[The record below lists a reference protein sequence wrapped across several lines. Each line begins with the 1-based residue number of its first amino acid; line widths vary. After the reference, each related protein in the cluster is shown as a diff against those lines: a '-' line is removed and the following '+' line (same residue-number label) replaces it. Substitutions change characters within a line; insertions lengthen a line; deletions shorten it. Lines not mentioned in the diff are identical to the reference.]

1 MQKKRIP
8 GTPPGSQGPKFEDFD
23 FAYESEQ
30 IQKMATQS
38 DKANLADIDRQLAE
52 ANKELERLAGRVSQ
66 LGRSGAQQIKAQE
79 YENKV
84 IDTKRFLES
93 EREQV
98 VEILEAKKASLPQ
111 SYSSAAEEKNIA
123 RKAIQGPPQ
132 IKQAPVVEGPKYT
145 AITNPMDPFTIG
157 LEKAPPVE
165 PEKPKPTAVGQIRRE
180 KPTLKEVTLDTGEVI
195 KYESPGSLV
204 LPEVTVGKTDEG
216 KVIKS
221 TEPVKKYLNKRMLMS
236 DQQVMEEYNKM
247 GADYQAKLAQ
257 EQIHQSKYEFDY
269 SKGEMKYTTGDEFER
284 VSSQEMFVRS
294 SGRDNQEVVPAT
306 EANKAAESDRIKRGG
321 KEGTFKRAVFI
332 SKGPEE
338 RARENAKIARK
349 KSAANKRGIAAQKA
363 QDANIRKAGNR
374 RLTDTYLGTE
384 SKGTPFKVTPPESK
398 IKDAPKPGGSFE
410 IPPAV
415 KAAAAAKVAAAIK
428 KSKGLGMLSLPIMTK
443 GSAEQ
448 IFKDFLGKQDYSS

>member
-1 MQKKRIP
+1 
-8 GTPPGSQGPKFEDFD
+8 
-23 FAYESEQ
+23 
-30 IQKMATQS
+30 MATQS
-38 DKANLADIDRQLAE
+38 DKANLADIDRQLAA
-52 ANKELERLAGRVSQ
+52 ANKEIERLSGRVSQ

-98 VEILEAKKASLPQ
+98 VQILEAKKESLPQ

-123 RKAIQGPPQ
+123 EK
-132 IKQAPVVEGPKYT
+132 IKPDIEILQAPVVEGPKYT

-165 PEKPKPTAVGQIRRE
+165 PEKPKPTAVGQIRR
-180 KPTLKEVTLDTGEVI
+180 KKSTSKEVTLDTGEVI

-204 LPEVTVGKTDEG
+204 LPEVTVGKTDTG
-216 KVIKS
+216 KAIKS
-221 TEPVKKYLNKRMLMS
+221 TEPVEKYLKKRMLMS

-257 EQIHQSKYEFDY
+257 EQIHQAKYEFDY
-269 SKGEMKYTTGDEFER
+269 GKGEMKSTTGDEFER

-294 SGRDNQEVVPAT
+294 SGRDNQEVVPARD
-306 EANKAAESDRIKRGG
+306 ANKAAQSDIIERGG
-321 KEGTFKRAVFI
+321 KEGTFKRAVFR

-338 RARENAKIARK
+338 RAREHAKTARK
-349 KSAANKRGIAAQKA
+349 KAADNKRAIEAQKK
-363 QDANIRKAGNR
+363 QDKNIRQAGNR

-384 SKGTPFKVTPPESK
+384 SKGVPFKVTPPESK
-398 IKDAPKPGGSFE
+398 IKDTPKPKPGGSFE
-410 IPPAV
+410 ISAAM
-415 KAAAAAKVAAAIK
+415 KAAAASKVAKAIR
-428 KSKGLGMLSLPIMTK
+428 KSKGLGMLNIPIMTR

-448 IFKDFLGKQDYSS
+448 IFKDFLGKQDCSS

>member
-8 GTPPGSQGPKFEDFD
+8 GGPPGSQGPKFEDFD

-38 DKANLADIDRQLAE
+38 DKANLADIDRQLAA
-52 ANKELERLAGRVSQ
+52 ANKEIERLAGRVSH

-84 IDTKRFLES
+84 IETKRFLES

-98 VEILEAKKASLPQ
+98 VQILEAKKESLPQ

-123 RKAIQGPPQ
+123 GK
-132 IKQAPVVEGPKYT
+132 IKPEIEIMQAPVVEGPKYT
-145 AITNPMDPFTIG
+145 AITDPMDPFTIG
-157 LEKAPPVE
+157 LEKAPAVE

-180 KPTLKEVTLDTGEVI
+180 KSTSKEVKLDTGEVI

-204 LPEVTVGKTDEG
+204 LPEVTVGRTDGG

-221 TEPVKKYLNKRMLMS
+221 TEPVEKYLKKRMLMS

-257 EQIHQSKYEFDY
+257 EQIDQAKYEFDY
-269 SKGEMKYTTGDEFER
+269 GKGEMKYTTGDEFER

-294 SGRDNQEVVPAT
+294 SGRDNQEVVPASD
-306 EANKAAESDRIKRGG
+306 ANKAAQSDIIKRGG
-321 KEGTFKRAVFI
+321 KEGTFKRAVYR

-338 RARENAKIARK
+338 RARENAKISRK
-349 KSAANKRGIAAQKA
+349 KSAANKKAIALQKE
-363 QDANIRKAGNR
+363 QDKNIRKAGNR
-374 RLTDTYLGTE
+374 RLTDTYLDTE
-384 SKGTPFKVTPPESK
+384 SKGKPFKVTPPESK

-448 IFKDFLGKQDYSS
+448 IFKDFLGKKDYSS